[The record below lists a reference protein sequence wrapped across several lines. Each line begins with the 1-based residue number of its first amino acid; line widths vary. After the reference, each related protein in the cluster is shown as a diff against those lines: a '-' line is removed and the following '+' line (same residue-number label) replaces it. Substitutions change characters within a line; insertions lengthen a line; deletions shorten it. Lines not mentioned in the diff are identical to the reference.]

1 MSVRASSL
9 DDLDLSDDCSVQDA
23 GASSDTGQGQQDGQT
38 RRSAS
43 MQAVAKGETERGRMN
58 QTESRWA
65 RLLDAHGDVLDWW
78 YVSYRVRY
86 GDSGY
91 HTPDFLVLRMDG
103 SVEVHE
109 VKAHCTDAGRTRF
122 KAAAN
127 EHWLFRWIMVVQKG
141 KRQPWTVKYDT
152 SDQDGSLFIN
162 DTNS

>member
-1 MSVRASSL
+1 MRASSL
-9 DDLDLSDDCSVQDA
+9 DDLDLSDDCSVQDSS
-23 GASSDTGQGQQDGQT
+23 SSDEGNGRDGQT

-65 RLLDAHGDVLDWW
+65 RLLDAHEDVLDWW
-78 YVSYRVRY
+78 YESYRVRY
-86 GDSGY
+86 GDRGY

-122 KAAAN
+122 KAAA
-127 EHWLFRWIMVVQKG
+127 ETHWCFRWIMVVQKG

-152 SDQDGSLFIN
+152 SDQDGSPFIN
-162 DTNS
+162 DTDQ

>member
-1 MSVRASSL
+1 MRASSL
-9 DDLDLSDDCSVQDA
+9 DDLDLSDDCSVQEADT
-23 GASSDTGQGQQDGQT
+23 SSDSGQDGQT

-65 RLLDAHGDVLDWW
+65 RILDAHEDVLDWW
-78 YVSYRVRY
+78 YESYRVRY
-86 GDSGY
+86 GDRGY

-122 KAAAN
+122 KAAAS

-141 KRQPWTVKYDT
+141 KRQPWECKYDT
-152 SDQDGSLFIN
+152 SDQDGSPYI
-162 DTNS
+162 DT

>member
-9 DDLDLSDDCSVQDA
+9 DDLDLSDDCSVQDSS
-23 GASSDTGQGQQDGQT
+23 SSDEGNGESGQT

-43 MQAVAKGETERGRMN
+43 MQAVAKGETDRGRMN
-58 QTESRWA
+58 QTEARWA
-65 RLLDAHGDVLDWW
+65 AVLDAHEDVLDWW
-78 YVSYRVRY
+78 YESYRVRY

-152 SDQDGSLFIN
+152 GDQDGSPYI
-162 DTNS
+162 DT